1 MPLSKPEAII
11 AEAIKN
17 MLDDAALGVTAHKS
31 KDDER
36 AHMFTFLHEEIEQAY
51 RLAVINLGHHD
62 DVCSAFSKIHSH
74 KYLDDPGFALSFKK
88 ELSARAVPLEEQVTA
103 LKAIDK
109 IAKKMLGETNEKDA
123 GWNPDLD
130 EIIKISQPQQIEESV
145 KKNTIIDNYSKERQ
159 FFSDPKARKWVS
171 SQESFWESI
180 DRRIR
185 PFLAELGREYNTPK
199 DFWAVYDDESYE
211 FLIRNRMH
219 ELFEDLHAQY
229 QTYAR

>member
-1 MPLSKPEAII
+1 MPLSKPETTI

-17 MLDDAALGVTAHKS
+17 MLDDTALGVVAHKD

-51 RLAVINLGHHD
+51 KLAVINLGHHN

-74 KYLDDPGFALSFKK
+74 KYLDDPSFALSFKK
-88 ELSARAVPLEEQVTA
+88 ELSARAVPLEEQVSA

-130 EIIKISQPQQIEESV
+130 EIIKVSQPKQIEESAG
-145 KKNTIIDNYSKERQ
+145 KGPIIDNYSKERQ

-180 DRRIR
+180 DSRIR
-185 PFLAELGREYNTPK
+185 PFLEELGSEYNTPK
-199 DFWAVYDDESYE
+199 EFWAVYDDDSYE

-219 ELFEDLHAQY
+219 ELFEELHAKY
-229 QTYAR
+229 QTI